1 MTTGDRTAMVFPG
14 MGPVEYADSARF
26 MMINPVARRLFAA
39 ADRALGWRVADRYRD
54 SEAHYS
60 VAAQVAFLVNCL
72 ALAEWARDTL
82 GIEPGF
88 CAGPSFGLKAATAF
102 SGALPF
108 EETVRMTAALARCTE
123 DYFATEHTDVVTCS
137 FVRTPEPEL
146 RKILD
151 GLDERGQWYDIACH
165 LDHDFFM
172 VSLKEPELDRFQ
184 RDVRATGGLP
194 LYTMRPPMHSAVFD
208 GLRRRAEDEVLGD
221 LPFADPAITVIADQD
236 GAPVDSGDGVRRL
249 LLDGFV
255 RPVRWP
261 EVVRSLRERG
271 VGTVCVAGQ
280 DSLFGRV
287 GCTVENFTV
296 VPVNPRVALR
306 PRQAVS

>member
-14 MGPVEYADSARF
+14 MGPARYADSARF
-26 MMINPVARRLFAA
+26 MVINPVARRLFAA

-54 SEAHYS
+54 SGADYS

-82 GIEPGF
+82 GVEADF

-137 FVRTPEPEL
+137 FVRTPEADL

-151 GLDERGQWYDIACH
+151 GLAERGEWYDVACY
-165 LDHDFFM
+165 LDDDFFM
-172 VSLKEPELDRFQ
+172 VSLKETALERFE
-184 RDVRATGGLP
+184 RDVRAVGGLP
-194 LYTMRPPMHSAVFD
+194 LYTMRPPMHSAAF
-208 GLRRRAEDEVLGD
+208 GALRRRAEDEVLGD
-221 LPFADPAITVIADQD
+221 LAFADPAVTVIADQD
-236 GAPVDSGDGVRRL
+236 GSPVGTGDGVRQL

-261 EVVRSLRERG
+261 EVVRALRDRG
-271 VGTVCVAGQ
+271 VGTLCVAGQ

-287 GCTVENFTV
+287 GCTVANFTV
-296 VPVNPRVALR
+296 VPVNPRVALQ